1 LLGETIINKIYFA
14 THYIN
19 NAYVRENAENY
30 SLIKNLYLFSNFLYN
45 KENQLIIP
53 TSFQNMFY
61 EEEQLSKR
69 FNYPNCDNE
78 FPVPLGND
86 YNAFPGSSFPVCKPA
101 TNILNQQPGPVYRG
115 ILVKKLEAIR
125 EKINDL
131 NSDINEGTFYF
142 LLNKGMQ
149 KSVFR
154 MIIVKLAVVSGI
166 QNFQTIHME
175 EPRIEPN
182 KETIR
187 QILRALSIL
196 IQHSDTNVRQN
207 QYLLVFLSI
216 FL

>member
-19 NAYVRENAENY
+19 KAYVRENAGNY

-53 TSFQNMFY
+53 TSLQNMFY

-86 YNAFPGSSFPVCKPA
+86 YNAFPGSSFPVCKPV
-101 TNILNQQPGPVYRG
+101 TNILDQQPGPVYRG

-142 LLNKGMQ
+142 LLN
-149 KSVFR
+149 
-154 MIIVKLAVVSGI
+154 
-166 QNFQTIHME
+166 
-175 EPRIEPN
+175 
-182 KETIR
+182 
-187 QILRALSIL
+187 
-196 IQHSDTNVRQN
+196 
-207 QYLLVFLSI
+207 
-216 FL
+216 